1 MYLICLKIVCLKL
14 VREYGIMFPY
24 SGASE
29 CISYRGDKFDKVRQ
43 MEGMGVLNQIL
54 IEINIINDIYT
65 TVYRLWARLSCFK
78 APVNRETLQL
88 SSVLVIKDIVISTCI
103 LVCFSNWTFLKA

>member
-1 MYLICLKIVCLKL
+1 MFKNRLFEISTGIIVSSHGHKPVAWDD

-24 SGASE
+24 SGVSE
-29 CISYRGDKFDKVRQ
+29 GISYWGGKDKVRQ

-65 TVYRLWARLSCFK
+65 TVYKLWARLSCLI
-78 APVNRETLQL
+78 PVNR
-88 SSVLVIKDIVISTCI
+88 
-103 LVCFSNWTFLKA
+103 

>member
-1 MYLICLKIVCLKL
+1 
-14 VREYGIMFPY
+14 MFPY

-29 CISYRGDKFDKVRQ
+29 CISYWGDKFDKVRQ

-65 TVYRLWARLSCFK
+65 TVYRLWAQLSCFK
-78 APVNRETLQL
+78 VPVNRENLA
-88 SSVLVIKDIVISTCI
+88 IVF
-103 LVCFSNWTFLKA
+103 CFSY